1 LTQNGSHKTNRTW
14 RHIEIPVSMGLENED
29 KKLSSKDIK
38 ISLILLEVQARQ
50 LWKNNMKIMALRCVQ
65 CNCAD

>member
-1 LTQNGSHKTNRTW
+1 MD
-14 RHIEIPVSMGLENED
+14 HIKQVEHGDTLRSPYLWGLKMKI

-38 ISLILLEVQARQ
+38 ISLILLDVQARQ